1 MMTNAEAG
9 RSAGS
14 IRHPPAATRKAAP
27 AANVVTIS
35 RRAKPYRSWALDCST
50 RASTLRSNRTR
61 RSDRRDGFISGRI
74 GCFKEALDR
83 RWPRT
88 GEASARVI
96 THDVSVTI
104 LLVTLNVQR
113 KALTVSPTRRGTR
126 TSLALAGALLAAVCA
141 AATAAPASAALGVSC
156 PDPPSQPFAAWGDP

>member
-9 RSAGS
+9 RSEGNTR
-14 IRHPPAATRKAAP
+14 RHPTAATRKAAP

-50 RASTLRSNRTR
+50 RESTLRSNRTR

-104 LLVTLNVQR
+104 LLVTLNRPKEGSHRVAYTSGHPHLACPCR
-113 KALTVSPTRRGTR
+113 GSPPCSLRGGHRR
-126 TSLALAGALLAAVCA
+126 S
-141 AATAAPASAALGVSC
+141 GVRGVGRVMS
-156 PDPPSQPFAAWGDP
+156 